1 MVAGAVPITQE
12 SNVRVYKLTTNE
24 GDRYVRSTNARLRA
38 AMHQYIKDKRAK
50 GHSLASIVYCWTP
63 LSIGSV

>member
-1 MVAGAVPITQE
+1 M
-12 SNVRVYKLTTNE
+12 RVYKLTTNE